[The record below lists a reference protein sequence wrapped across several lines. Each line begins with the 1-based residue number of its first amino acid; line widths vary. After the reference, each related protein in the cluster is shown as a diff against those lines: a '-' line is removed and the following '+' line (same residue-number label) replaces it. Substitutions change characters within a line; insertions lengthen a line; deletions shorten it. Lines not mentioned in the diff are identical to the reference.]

1 MKNYDISKEE
11 KKMNVTFIGLGIM
24 GSRMAKNLL
33 KNEVKLTVF
42 NRSDDPVKKLKGLGA
57 IGATSYKGAVKDA
70 DVVFTML
77 STPEVVKQIVIGEEG
92 FISEMKENSIWV
104 DCSTV
109 NPSFS
114 LKANDIAE
122 ENKVRFIDAPVAGTK
137 PTAEKAELVF
147 FTGGSKGNLEKI
159 EPLLKFMGN
168 KVIHVGGTG
177 KGSSFKMLVNSL
189 LAQSMLIFSETLL
202 FGEKMGLSKD
212 FLLNTLPNLVVSAP
226 FTKAKAEMIRADD
239 FEVQFPLEWMHK
251 DLHLVALT
259 AYENNQPL
267 YLANLAKELYGNAKK
282 SGLGREDFSAV
293 YKFLSQKCDYSGSG
307 V

>member
-1 MKNYDISKEE
+1 
-11 KKMNVTFIGLGIM
+11 MNVTFIGLGIM

-42 NRSDDPVKKLKGLGA
+42 NRSDDPVKELKGLGA
-57 IGATSYKGAVKDA
+57 IGATSYKRAVKDA
-70 DVVFTML
+70 NVVFTML
-77 STPEVVKQIVIGEEG
+77 STPEVVKQIVIGEDG

-147 FTGGSKGNLEKI
+147 FTGGSKGNLEEI

-226 FTKAKAEMIRADD
+226 FTKAKAEMIRAND

-282 SGLGREDFSAV
+282 NGLGREDFSAV
-293 YKFLSQKCDYSGSG
+293 YKFLSEK
-307 V
+307 

>member
-1 MKNYDISKEE
+1 
-11 KKMNVTFIGLGIM
+11 MNVTFIGLGIM

-42 NRSDDPVKKLKGLGA
+42 NRSDDPVKELKGLGA
-57 IGATSYKGAVKDA
+57 IGATSYKRAVKDA
-70 DVVFTML
+70 NVVFTML
-77 STPEVVKQIVIGEEG
+77 STPEVVKQIVIGEDG

-147 FTGGSKGNLEKI
+147 FTGGSKGNLEEI

-177 KGSSFKMLVNSL
+177 KGSSFKMLVNAL

-226 FTKAKAEMIRADD
+226 FTKAKAEMIRAND

-282 SGLGREDFSAV
+282 NGLGREDFSAV
-293 YKFLSQKCDYSGSG
+293 YKFLSEK
-307 V
+307 

>member
-1 MKNYDISKEE
+1 
-11 KKMNVTFIGLGIM
+11 MNVTFIGLGIM

-42 NRSDDPVKKLKGLGA
+42 NRSDDPVKELKGLGA
-57 IGATSYKGAVKDA
+57 IGATSYKRAVKDA

-77 STPEVVKQIVIGEEG
+77 STPEVVKQIVIGEDG

-147 FTGGSKGNLEKI
+147 FTGGSKGNLEEI
-159 EPLLKFMGN
+159 EPLLKFMGD